1 MESPRV
7 SLDGFRHHLQASS
20 SWLRPSSGHDSI
32 SVAVIYIGSA
42 LAKTASKLHTTS
54 TSPGFIG
61 LEVFRVFPI
70 HVYNMSGNGTTDL
83 IEWEKVPA

>member
-42 LAKTASKLHTTS
+42 LAKTASELYTTS
-54 TSPGFIG
+54 TSPG
-61 LEVFRVFPI
+61 P
-70 HVYNMSGNGTTDL
+70 
-83 IEWEKVPA
+83 EKVVHRLRSLQSVSNPCL